1 MISERVLGERIRAA
15 RMSAG
20 LSQQEMARAIGVDQP
35 AVSRIEAGRD
45 VSSILLA
52 KIADATSQ
60 EFDFFLRNDD
70 TTDAVAF
77 LRDGG
82 ADSQAVERAIAQ
94 LTRFVHDYEFL
105 LDLT

>member
-1 MISERVLGERIRAA
+1 
-15 RMSAG
+15 MSAG

>member
-1 MISERVLGERIRAA
+1 VISERVLGERVRAA

-20 LSQQEMARAIGVDQP
+20 LSQQDMARAIGVDQP

-60 EFDFFLRNDD
+60 DFDFFLRNED
-70 TTDAVAF
+70 TTDAGAL
-77 LRDGG
+77 LRQGD
-82 ADSQAVERAIAQ
+82 ADSDAVARAVAQ
-94 LTRFVHDYEFL
+94 LTRFVNDYEFL